1 MQSIKNVIVFFIS
14 VSHDKAMKHTI
25 QGHAI
30 CITDTG
36 TELRIA
42 QEKNKDFQNVIA
54 TLNSEV
60 RLKYKKM

>member
-1 MQSIKNVIVFFIS
+1 L
-14 VSHDKAMKHTI
+14 
-25 QGHAI
+25 
-30 CITDTG
+30 ITDTG

-60 RLKYKKM
+60 R